1 MANLSLGESTMRML
15 ALVALLFVCGTAPTF
30 ASEHGTRDEA
40 VAMVTRVQEMF
51 KKDGAEATFKAVTGK
66 DKAFSDRDLY
76 PFIYTLDGTKCVAHG
91 ANSAMVGKNLIDLK
105 DQDGKFLIREL
116 SETARSPGHGW
127 VDYKWPNPV
136 TKMIEPK
143 SSYVER
149 MGDYFV
155 GVGVYR

>member
-1 MANLSLGESTMRML
+1 MRIL
-15 ALVALLFVCGTAPTF
+15 ALVALLFACGITPTI

-40 VAMVTRVQEMF
+40 VAMVQRVQDMF
-51 KKDGAEATFKAVTGK
+51 KKDGADATFKAVTEK
-66 DKAFSDRDLY
+66 DKAFNDRDLY

-91 ANSAMVGKNLIDLK
+91 ANPAMVGKNLIDLK

-116 SETARSPGHGW
+116 AATAQNPGHGW

-136 TKMIEPK
+136 TKLIEPK

-155 GVGVYR
+155 GVGVYQ

>member
-1 MANLSLGESTMRML
+1 MTRML
-15 ALVALLFVCGTAPTF
+15 VLVGLLFAFGSIP
-30 ASEHGTRDEA
+30 ASAFEHGTRDEA
-40 VAMVTRVQEMF
+40 VAMVKRVQNKF
-51 KKDGAEATFKAVTGK
+51 KKDGAEATFKAVTEK
-66 DKAFSDRDLY
+66 DKEFNDGDLY

-91 ANSAMVGKNLIDLK
+91 ANAALVGKNLIDLK

-116 SETARSPGHGW
+116 AETAKNSSHGW

-136 TKMIEPK
+136 TKMIDPK

-155 GVGVYR
+155 GVGVYQ

>member
-1 MANLSLGESTMRML
+1 MRVL
-15 ALVALLFVCGTAPTF
+15 ALVALLLACGIAPTV

-40 VAMVTRVQEMF
+40 VAMVHRVQDMF
-51 KKDGAEATFKAVTGK
+51 KKDGAEATFKTVTEK
-66 DKAFSDRDLY
+66 DKSFNDRDLY
-76 PFIYTLDGTKCVAHG
+76 PFIYTLDGTNCVAHG
-91 ANSAMVGKNLIDLK
+91 ANPAMVGKNLIDLK

-116 SETARSPGHGW
+116 SATAQNPGHGW

-136 TKMIEPK
+136 TKLIESK